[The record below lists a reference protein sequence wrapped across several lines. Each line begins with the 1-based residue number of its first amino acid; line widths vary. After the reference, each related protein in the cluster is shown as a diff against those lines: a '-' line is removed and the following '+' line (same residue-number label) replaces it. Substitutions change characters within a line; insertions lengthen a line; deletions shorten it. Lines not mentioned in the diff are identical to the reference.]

1 MSGRL
6 LEIQKEHPARDDPD
20 SVHEEPLFSP
30 VERQPLCRLNEYGIS
45 VNLYYGISDRRCAMK
60 GNIVVSARGQ
70 ITLPASMRRRL
81 GIKAGGVLV
90 VEDREG
96 ELVLRPAAV
105 VELDTYTDEEI
116 GRWEREDRLAPG
128 ERSRILKQFGHK
140 R

>member
-1 MSGRL
+1 MEASL
-6 LEIQKEHPARDDPD
+6 LYKHNRWQY
-20 SVHEEPLFSP
+20 
-30 VERQPLCRLNEYGIS
+30 YGIS
-45 VNLYYGISDRRCAMK
+45 VRLNYGISDWRCALK
-60 GNIVVSARGQ
+60 GNIVVSGRAQ

-81 GIKAGGVLV
+81 GIKAGGVLI

-128 ERSRILKQFGHK
+128 ERSRLLKK
-140 R
+140 L

>member
-1 MSGRL
+1 
-6 LEIQKEHPARDDPD
+6 
-20 SVHEEPLFSP
+20 
-30 VERQPLCRLNEYGIS
+30 
-45 VNLYYGISDRRCAMK
+45 MK
-60 GNIVVSARGQ
+60 GNIVVSGRGQ
-70 ITLPASMRRRL
+70 ITLPASMRKRL

-90 VEDREG
+90 VEDRNG

-128 ERSRILKQFGHK
+128 ERSRTLKKLGRK

>member
-1 MSGRL
+1 MWGF
-6 LEIQKEHPARDDPD
+6 PFF
-20 SVHEEPLFSP
+20 FSP
-30 VERQPLCRLNEYGIS
+30 YQSQIHGNFKLHRYGIS
-45 VNLYYGISDRRCAMK
+45 VRLHYGISDWRSDMK
-60 GNIVVSARGQ
+60 GNIVVSGRGQ

-90 VEDREG
+90 VEDRKG

-128 ERSRILKQFGHK
+128 ERSRILKKLDRK

>member
-1 MSGRL
+1 MAIDRL
-6 LEIQKEHPARDDPD
+6 PM
-20 SVHEEPLFSP
+20 
-30 VERQPLCRLNEYGIS
+30 GIS
-45 VNLYYGISDRRCAMK
+45 SLFTSNNRLYKYGMSVKLHYGISDWRCPVK
-60 GNIVVSARGQ
+60 ENIVVSGRGQ

-90 VEDREG
+90 VEDRKG

-116 GRWEREDRLAPG
+116 SRWEREDRLAPG
-128 ERSRILKQFGHK
+128 ERPRILKKLGRK

>member
-1 MSGRL
+1 MINDL
-6 LEIQKEHPARDDPD
+6 QLI
-20 SVHEEPLFSP
+20 
-30 VERQPLCRLNEYGIS
+30 RLNKYGIS
-45 VNLYYGISDRRCAMK
+45 VKLHYGIAEWRCAMK
-60 GNIVVSARGQ
+60 GNIVVSGRGQ

-116 GRWEREDRLAPG
+116 ARWEREDRLAPR
-128 ERSRILKQFGHK
+128 ERSRILKKLGRK

>member
-1 MSGRL
+1 MGASLLFVHKRL
-6 LEIQKEHPARDDPD
+6 HK
-20 SVHEEPLFSP
+20 
-30 VERQPLCRLNEYGIS
+30 YGIS
-45 VNLYYGISDRRCAMK
+45 VRLYYGISDRRCAMK
-60 GNIVVSARGQ
+60 GNIVVSGRGQ

-90 VEDREG
+90 VEDRKG

-128 ERSRILKQFGHK
+128 ERSRILKKLGRK

>member
-1 MSGRL
+1 
-6 LEIQKEHPARDDPD
+6 
-20 SVHEEPLFSP
+20 
-30 VERQPLCRLNEYGIS
+30 
-45 VNLYYGISDRRCAMK
+45 MK

-116 GRWEREDRLAPG
+116 GRWEQEDRLAAE
-128 ERSRILKQFGHK
+128 ERSRILKKFGHT